1 MKKILLF
8 FTFLFLTIGY
18 TNAYH
23 SFYFYN
29 FNSIETMNPD
39 AGYIAVKFTDN
50 TGSAVKEYILNN
62 VLGSAMES
70 KTEMVIGLQNGEKD
84 MITICKLNESVN
96 NESIA
101 GFKKILLNKKE
112 IEYVGR
118 SYKKNGKVVHL
129 VTNEVI
135 VKFRKNTS
143 EFDINNL
150 NKLFNTSVIE
160 KVKSFDNL
168 YLLKISSRGE
178 ENTDNA
184 FDISNKYAVTPL
196 VEFAQPN
203 FIRLGMLCSPP
214 NDSLLP
220 EMWHIRNTGSN
231 NPFQIQTTPG
241 CDLNLIPAWE
251 QTHGNPKVLIAIID
265 TGVDTNQVDLRDN
278 LCDDRNLW
286 YDAYDENH
294 RPFDQ
299 FSHGTAITG
308 IASAVGNNHVG
319 TVGVAY
325 GCKVM
330 PIRVFGPWPEAATTD
345 LILAKGLNW
354 AWIHGADILSNSWG
368 GGIPTPV
375 ITHAILNAVDF
386 GRNGKGAV
394 VFAASGNDDTNFVI
408 FPSSMPQVI
417 CVGGIG
423 PCNERKSKTSCDNFN
438 NEQNWGADY
447 GENLSVVAPTPFIGT
462 TLLFGGWCIC
472 ANGTSSSCPQ
482 AAAIGALIL
491 SKNIN
496 LSGDSVKIIIER
508 SAQKVGNYS
517 YNISKPNG
525 MWNNEMGY
533 GRIDA
538 KFALDMTPPGPSVIY
553 DQVPPVID
561 ALVPPSGIYLS
572 PLNITA
578 GITDNEMVAGGSNS
592 PRMYYY
598 IEGSPVRF
606 VNKGIYSSNNNY
618 GFSIQYI
625 PYGIK
630 VRFYF
635 AAQDTSSN
643 NNVIT
648 YPYGGKGVN
657 PPGNVPPSR
666 YLFWQNTKVYDTLLA
681 STDIPIPINQ
691 SAETTIVSILNNN
704 VNKTLLGVKCRIN
717 IDHTYDAELSISL
730 IAPSGDEIVLA
741 SGVGKDGDNFH
752 NTTFYDYA
760 SIPIDDTVNSR
771 PPFTGTFKPI
781 ERLWMLNGENSGG
794 VWKLKVVDNGGGDG
808 GMLNNWSLDFKYSL
822 DFDNSNLPVKFELL
836 GNFPNP
842 FNPVTRITFSVP
854 YRAKIKISVYDLL
867 GREVAEPV
875 NEFRDPAQIDYVD
888 FNANSFSGGKS
899 IASGVYFY
907 TLVADDKFIDS
918 KKMVLLK

>member
-8 FTFLFLTIGY
+8 LTFLLFTYGY
-18 TNAYH
+18 TDADN

-29 FNSIETMNPD
+29 YNNIETMNPD
-39 AGYIAVKFTDN
+39 AGYIAVKFVRN
-50 TGSAVKEYILNN
+50 TGNAVKESILDN
-62 VLGSAMES
+62 VLGGALES

-84 MITICKLNESVN
+84 RITICKLNESVN
-96 NESIA
+96 NASITR
-101 GFKKILLNKKE
+101 FKNDLLNKKE
-112 IEYVGR
+112 IQYVGGA
-118 SYKKNGKVVHL
+118 YKRNGKVVHI

-135 VKFRKNTS
+135 VKFRKNVS
-143 EFDINNL
+143 DFDVNNL
-150 NKLFNTSVIE
+150 NKIYKTSVIE
-160 KVKSFDNL
+160 KVKNFNNL

-178 ENTDNA
+178 ENTDNG
-184 FDISNKYAVTPL
+184 FDISNKYAVTPF

-203 FIRLGMLCSPP
+203 FIRLGMLASPP

-220 EMWHIRNTGSN
+220 EMWHMRNTGIN

-241 CDLNLIPAWE
+241 CDLNIIPAWE
-251 QTHGNPKVLIAIID
+251 QTHGNPNVLMAIID
-265 TGVDTNQVDLRDN
+265 TGVDTNQVDLKDN

-286 YDAYDENH
+286 YDAYDEDNQ
-294 RPFDQ
+294 PYDE

-308 IASAVGNNHVG
+308 IAAAVGNNHIG

-330 PIRVFGPWPEAATTD
+330 PIRVFGPWPDAPTTD

-354 AWIHGADILSNSWG
+354 AWLHGGDVLSNSWG
-368 GGIPTPV
+368 GGVPTPV

-408 FPSSMPQVI
+408 FPSSMPEVI

-496 LSGDSVKIIIER
+496 LPGDSVKIIIER

-561 ALVPPSGIYLS
+561 AIVPASGYYTS
-572 PLNITA
+572 PLNFTVR
-578 GITDNEMVAGGSNS
+578 ITDNEMVANGSNS

-598 IEGSPVRF
+598 LAGFPDHYASS
-606 VNKGIYSSNNNY
+606 GIRSTNNNY
-618 GFSIQYI
+618 VFTIPQV
-625 PYGIK
+625 PYGRKI
-630 VRFYF
+630 RFYL

-643 NNVIT
+643 NNIAT

-657 PPGNVPPSR
+657 PPGNVPPPK
-666 YLFWQNTKVYDTLLA
+666 YLFWQNTRVYDTLLA
-681 STDIPIPINQ
+681 STDVPIPINQ
-691 SAETTIVSILNNN
+691 SAETTIVSVLNNQT
-704 VNKTLLGVKCRIN
+704 NKTLLGVKCK
-717 IDHTYDAELSISL
+717 IDVEHTYDAELSISL
-730 IAPSGDEIVLA
+730 IAPSGNEIVLT
-741 SGVGKDGDNFH
+741 SGVGDDGDNFH

-760 SIPIDDTVNSR
+760 PVSIDDTANR
-771 PPFTGTFKPI
+771 PPFTGTFMPI
-781 ERLWMLNGENSGG
+781 ERLWMLNGEKSAG

-808 GMLNNWSLDFKYSL
+808 GILKNWSLDFKYSL
-822 DFDNSNLPVKFELL
+822 DYDDSNLPSNFALL

-854 YRAKIKISVYDLL
+854 YSSKIRITVYDLL
-867 GREVAEPV
+867 GREVAKLI
-875 NEFRDPAQIDYVD
+875 NEFREPALIDYVD
-888 FNANSFSGGKS
+888 FNSNNFNGGRS

-907 TLVADDKFIDS
+907 TMVADDKFIES

>member
-1 MKKILLF
+1 MKKLVVFILLF
-8 FTFLFLTIGY
+8 LIIENYGFSQSY
-18 TNAYH
+18 
-23 SFYFYN
+23 YFYN
-29 FNSIETMNPD
+29 YKTIETMEPY
-39 AGYIAVKFTDN
+39 AGYIAVKFVRNTQTAQKDN
-50 TGSAVKEYILNN
+50 ILNG
-62 VLGSAMES
+62 VLGIAVEKKS
-70 KTEMVIGLQNGEKD
+70 EMSVGLQNGEKD
-84 MITICKLNESVN
+84 KITICKLTESVDN
-96 NESIA
+96 NAIERYKSELLKKKDVEYA
-101 GFKKILLNKKE
+101 GGAFI
-112 IEYVGR
+112 
-118 SYKKNGKVVHL
+118 KNDKVVHL
-129 VTNEVI
+129 LTNEVI
-135 VKFRKNTS
+135 VKFKKNIS
-143 EFDINNL
+143 VSDIDNINRL
-150 NKLFNTSVIE
+150 YSTTIIE
-160 KVKSFDNL
+160 KIKSFDNL
-168 YLLKISSRGE
+168 YLMKISSRGG

-184 FDISNKYAVTPL
+184 FDISNKYAVTPF

-220 EMWHIRNTGSN
+220 EMWHIRNTGTN

-251 QTHGNPKVLIAIID
+251 QTHGNPNVLMAIID
-265 TGVDTNQVDLRDN
+265 TGVDTNQIDLKGN

-286 YDAYDENH
+286 YDAYDEDH
-294 RPFDQ
+294 QPYDE

-308 IASAVGNNHVG
+308 IAAAVGNNHIG

-330 PIRVFGPWPEAATTD
+330 PIRVFGPWPDAPTTD

-354 AWIHGADILSNSWG
+354 AWLHGGDVLSNSWG
-368 GGIPTPV
+368 GGVPTPV

-386 GRNGKGAV
+386 GRNGRGAV

-408 FPSSMPQVI
+408 FPSSMPEVI

-462 TLLFGGWCIC
+462 TLLLGGWCIC

-561 ALVPPSGIYLS
+561 AIVPPSGIYTS

-598 IEGSPVRF
+598 IEGFPVRF
-606 VNKGIYSSNNNY
+606 VSKGIYSSNNNY
-618 GFSIQYI
+618 RFSIQYI

-635 AAQDTSSN
+635 AAQDASPN
-643 NNVIT
+643 NNLTT
-648 YPYGGKGVN
+648 YPYGGRGVN
-657 PPGNVPPSR
+657 PPGNIDPPR
-666 YLFWQNTKVYDTLLA
+666 YLFWQNTRVYDTVLA
-681 STDIPIPINQ
+681 STDVPIPINQ
-691 SAETTIVSILNNN
+691 SAETTIVSVLNNN
-704 VNKTLLGVKCRIN
+704 VNKTLLGVKCKIN

-741 SGVGKDGDNFH
+741 SGVGNDSDNFH

-760 SIPIDDTVNSR
+760 QARIDDTSYH
-771 PPFTGTFKPI
+771 PPFNGSFKPI

-808 GMLNNWSLDFKYSL
+808 GILKNWSLVFKYSL
-822 DFDNSNLPVKFELL
+822 DFDNPNLPVKFALL

-842 FNPVTRITFSVP
+842 FNPVTRIKFSVP
-854 YRAKIKISVYDLL
+854 YRAKIKITVYDLL
-867 GREVAEPV
+867 GREVARPV
-875 NEFRDPAQIDYVD
+875 NEFRDPAQVDYFD
-888 FNANSFSGGKS
+888 FNAAEHLL
-899 IASGVYFY
+899 ASGVYFY
-907 TLVADDKFIDS
+907 TLTADGKFIES

>member
-1 MKKILLF
+1 M
-8 FTFLFLTIGY
+8 
-18 TNAYH
+18 
-23 SFYFYN
+23 S
-29 FNSIETMNPD
+29 PD
-39 AGYIAVKFTDN
+39 DGYIAVKFARN
-50 TGSAVKEYILNN
+50 TSNAVKDNILSN
-62 VLGSAMES
+62 VLGSALES
-70 KTEMVIGLQNGEKD
+70 RTEMIVGLQNEEKD
-84 MITICKLNESVN
+84 RITVCKLKESVSNESAAKFKN
-96 NESIA
+96 N
-101 GFKKILLNKKE
+101 LLKKKE
-112 IEYVGR
+112 IEYVGG

-135 VKFRKNTS
+135 VKFRKNVS
-143 EFDINNL
+143 KFNIDNL
-150 NKLFNTSVIE
+150 NELYKTSVIE
-160 KVKSFDNL
+160 KVREFDNL
-168 YLLKISSRGE
+168 YLLKISSRGG
-178 ENTDNA
+178 ENSDNA
-184 FDISNKYAVTPL
+184 FDISNKYAVTQF
-196 VEFAQPN
+196 VDFAQPN
-203 FIRLGMLCSPP
+203 FIRLGMLASPP

-220 EMWHIRNTGSN
+220 EMWNIHNTGTN
-231 NPFQIQTTPG
+231 NPFHLQGTPG
-241 CDLNLIPAWE
+241 CDLDLLPAWE
-251 QTHGNPKVLIAIID
+251 QTHGNPNVLMAIID
-265 TGVDTNQVDLRDN
+265 TGVDTNHIDLKGN

-286 YDAYDENH
+286 YDAYDEDH
-294 RPFDQ
+294 WPYDE

-308 IASAVGNNHVG
+308 IAAAVGNNHIG

-354 AWIHGADILSNSWG
+354 AWLHGADVLSNSWG
-368 GGIPTPV
+368 GGAPTPV
-375 ITHAILNAVDF
+375 IVHAILNAVDF
-386 GRNGKGAV
+386 GRNGRGAV
-394 VFAASGNDDTNFVI
+394 VFAASGNSDTNFVL
-408 FPSSMPQVI
+408 FPSSMPEVI
-417 CVGGIG
+417 CVGGIS

-462 TLLFGGWCIC
+462 TLLLGGWCIC

-538 KFALDMTPPGPSVIY
+538 KIALDMAPPGPSNIF

-561 ALVPPSGIYLS
+561 AFVPPSGIYTS

-578 GITDNEMVAGGSNS
+578 RIFDNEMVAGGSNS
-592 PRMYYY
+592 PRVYFY
-598 IEGSPVRF
+598 IEGIPVQF
-606 VNKGIYSSNNNY
+606 VSQSIYTSNNSY
-618 GFSIQYI
+618 RFSIQYI
-625 PYGIK
+625 PYGTKIHY
-630 VRFYF
+630 YF

-643 NNVIT
+643 NNVTT
-648 YPYGGKGVN
+648 YPYGGRGVN
-657 PPGNVPPSR
+657 PPGRIAPPK
-666 YLFWQNTKVYDTLLA
+666 YLFWQNTRVYDTILA
-681 STDIPIPINQ
+681 SSDVPIPINE
-691 SAETTIVSILNNN
+691 SAETTIVSVLNNHI
-704 VNKTLLGVKCRIN
+704 NKTVLGVKCKIN
-717 IDHTYDAELSISL
+717 LDHSYDAELNISL
-730 IAPSGDEIVLA
+730 IAPSRDEIVLA
-741 SGVGKDGDNFH
+741 SGVGNDGDNFR

-760 SIPIDDTVNSR
+760 SISIDDTVNSR

-781 ERLWMLNGENSGG
+781 ERLWMLNGGNSAG

-808 GMLNNWSLDFKYSL
+808 GVLKNWSLDFKYSA
-822 DFDNSNLPVKFELL
+822 DFDNSNLPANFALL

-854 YRAKIKISVYDLL
+854 YRAKIKITVYDLL
-867 GREVAEPV
+867 GREVV
-875 NEFRDPAQIDYVD
+875 KLINGFRDPALVDFVD
-888 FNANSFSGGKS
+888 FNTTKFSL
-899 IASGVYFY
+899 ASGVYFY
-907 TLVADDKFIDS
+907 SLVVDDKFIES